1 MALNNRQISYL
12 RGKAHA
18 LHQTVT
24 IGGSGLTEAV
34 LAEIKSTLSRHEL
47 IKIKIASDNREIR
60 NSIAD
65 SVCKQTGAENIQ
77 RIGKILIIYRPGEK
91 KRITLPE

>member
-1 MALNNRQISYL
+1 MALNKRQISYL
-12 RGKAHA
+12 RGKAHT

-24 IGGSGLTEAV
+24 IGSSGLTDAV

-60 NSIAD
+60 NTIANT
-65 SVCKQTGAENIQ
+65 VCRQTGAENVQ
-77 RIGKILIIYRPGEK
+77 RIGKILIIFRPGEK
-91 KRITLPE
+91 KRITLPD